1 MEMTRDI
8 VERSVDP
15 RLNRPY
21 PHPSRSVTVGPQA
34 GPVWRV
40 GRTESFSCL
49 AGGGG
54 RPSVLSWLWQFQWRA
69 FGRRLL
75 IQTFPNVMPF
85 VLDSGSSS
93 RRK

>member
-15 RLNRPY
+15 RPNRPY

-40 GRTESFSCL
+40 
-49 AGGGG
+49 G